1 MLTESGSPIQAP
13 AEEAA
18 ILQMAACCAL
28 CNDST
33 LTYNSG
39 ALRSCM
45 FCTGIILPECT
56 ACKSRQRQQLKHDFE
71 LFCRHGAILEG
82 DANRQNLVSKACA
95 PVALVPV

>member
-39 ALRSCM
+39 APLSCM
-45 FCTGIILPECT
+45 CCTGTSWPECIT
-56 ACKSRQRQQLKHDFE
+56 CKYRQQQQLKHDFE
-71 LFCRHGAILEG
+71 LLCRHGAL
-82 DANRQNLVSKACA
+82 L
-95 PVALVPV
+95 

>member
-39 ALRSCM
+39 ALRSCIPYI
-45 FCTGIILPECT
+45 GKGLPGFIAFT
-56 ACKSRQRQQLKHDFE
+56 SRQ
-71 LFCRHGAILEG
+71 
-82 DANRQNLVSKACA
+82 
-95 PVALVPV
+95 

>member
-39 ALRSCM
+39 ALPSCIRR
-45 FCTGIILPECT
+45 TGTSLPECITFNKQAMT
-56 ACKSRQRQQLKHDFE
+56 AIE
-71 LFCRHGAILEG
+71 A
-82 DANRQNLVSKACA
+82 
-95 PVALVPV
+95 

>member
-18 ILQMAACCAL
+18 VLQMAACCAL

-39 ALRSCM
+39 ALRNCM
-45 FCTGIILPECT
+45 CCIGTSLPECIT
-56 ACKSRQRQQLKHDFE
+56 FTQ
-71 LFCRHGAILEG
+71 
-82 DANRQNLVSKACA
+82 
-95 PVALVPV
+95 